1 MMQQLLQIT
10 STPIEY
16 QLKIEPAR
24 LEFNQADNPKGD
36 ISQQTVRLNLASQN
50 TKVRLDTMDMRR
62 SLG

>member
-36 ISQQTVRLNLASQN
+36 ISQQVLYEIGRASCRERQ
-50 TKVRLDTMDMRR
+50 
-62 SLG
+62 